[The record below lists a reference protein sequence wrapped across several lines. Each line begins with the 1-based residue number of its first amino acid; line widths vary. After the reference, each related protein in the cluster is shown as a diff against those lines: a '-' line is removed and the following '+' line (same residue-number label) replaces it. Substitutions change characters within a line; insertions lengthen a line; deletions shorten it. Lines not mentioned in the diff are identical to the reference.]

1 MEREQLTVRDFV
13 IARFFILEDLKLA
26 KSQY

>member
-1 MEREQLTVRDFV
+1 MEREQPTVRDLV
-13 IARFFILEDLKLA
+13 IARLFILEDLKLA